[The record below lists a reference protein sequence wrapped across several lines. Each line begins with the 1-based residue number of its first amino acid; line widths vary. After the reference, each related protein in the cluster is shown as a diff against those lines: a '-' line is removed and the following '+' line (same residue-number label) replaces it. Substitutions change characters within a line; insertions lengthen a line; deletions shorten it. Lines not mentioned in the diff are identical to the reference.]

1 MSKPKIMVFR
11 MREQIYTAIFAV
23 LAIALLI
30 LVIFM
35 FRPKGESEKPNT
47 SALAE
52 TDANVASTEA
62 AAASANAASTATE
75 ADAGTYR
82 AGVYTTSLTL
92 GDHAVDV
99 EVAVDNEK
107 IIGIRLVNLG
117 ESVTTMLPLV
127 EPALDELETQICQT
141 QSTDGITCSQENKYT
156 SQILF
161 QAIQNALAK
170 ARR

>member
-1 MSKPKIMVFR
+1 
-11 MREQIYTAIFAV
+11 MRELIYTAIFAV

-35 FRPKGESEKPNT
+35 FRPKDESAKPDT
-47 SALAE
+47 TGA
-52 TDANVASTEA
+52 VSTEA
-62 AAASANAASTATE
+62 AVASAEVAAEQTETNIAATE
-75 ADAGTYR
+75 TKADAGKYC
-82 AGVYTTSLTL
+82 AGVYATSLTL

-117 ESVTTMLPLV
+117 ESVTTMFPLV

-161 QAIQNALAK
+161 QAIQTALAK